1 MASPPN
7 GLGADPQ
14 EMLRTITAAIEDQT
28 AAAMEQLVRSEGF
41 SELLV
46 RVTENAVA
54 VSRLWADGWD
64 LMLRSL
70 RLTGR
75 GDIDRLARQLRRNED
90 KLELVLQAVE
100 QLEPLPRADD

>member
-1 MASPPN
+1 
-7 GLGADPQ
+7 
-14 EMLRTITAAIEDQT
+14 MLRTMTAAIEEQT
-28 AAAMEQLVRSEGF
+28 AAAMEQLVGTEGF

-54 VSRLWADGWD
+54 VSGIWADGWD

-70 RLTGR
+70 RLAGR
-75 GDIDRLARQLRRNED
+75 SDIDRLARQLRRNED

-100 QLEPLPRADD
+100 QLEQLHRADD

>member
-1 MASPPN
+1 
-7 GLGADPQ
+7 
-14 EMLRTITAAIEDQT
+14 MLRTITAAIEDQT

-41 SELLV
+41 AELLV
-46 RVTENAVA
+46 RVTENTVA
-54 VSRLWADGWD
+54 VSRIWADGWD

-75 GDIDRLARQLRRNED
+75 SDIDRLARQLRRNED

-100 QLEPLPRADD
+100 QLEPLPRTDD